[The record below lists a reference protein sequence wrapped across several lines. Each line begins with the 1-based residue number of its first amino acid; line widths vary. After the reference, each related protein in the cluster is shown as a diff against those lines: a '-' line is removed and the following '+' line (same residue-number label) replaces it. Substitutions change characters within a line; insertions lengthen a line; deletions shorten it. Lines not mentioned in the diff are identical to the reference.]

1 MHHVVDWPLV
11 KIMSTIK
18 SATLFSVIPPAVL
31 STCDPLEP
39 LTSSLTG
46 SDSPTPWLEESDH
59 DLMPLNHSLDSLD
72 TGKKSMFQGSRTV
85 SKSLLVDS
93 HGM

>member
-1 MHHVVDWPLV
+1 MYHVVDWTLV

-18 SATLFSVIPPAVL
+18 SSILFSVIPPAVL
-31 STCDPLEP
+31 STCDPIEP

-46 SDSPTPWLEESDH
+46 SDSSTPRLEESDH
-59 DLMPLNHSLDSLD
+59 DLMPANQILDSLD

-85 SKSLLVDS
+85 GKSLLVDS

>member
-1 MHHVVDWPLV
+1 MHHGIDWPFL
-11 KIMSTIK
+11 KIMNTIEST
-18 SATLFSVIPPAVL
+18 TLFSLIPPAVL

-46 SDSPTPWLEESDH
+46 SDSLTPRLEESDH
-59 DLMPLNHSLDSLD
+59 DFMPANQILDSLD

-85 SKSLLVDS
+85 GKSLLVDS

>member
-1 MHHVVDWPLV
+1 MHHVVDWTLV

-18 SATLFSVIPPAVL
+18 SSILFSVIPPAVL
-31 STCDPLEP
+31 STCDPIEP
-39 LTSSLTG
+39 LTSSLTC
-46 SDSPTPWLEESDH
+46 SDSSTPRLEGSDH
-59 DLMPLNHSLDSLD
+59 DLMPANQILDSLD

-85 SKSLLVDS
+85 GKSLLVDS

>member
-1 MHHVVDWPLV
+1 MHHVIDWPLV
-11 KIMSTIK
+11 KIMSTIE
-18 SATLFSVIPPAVL
+18 STTLFSLIPPAVL

-39 LTSSLTG
+39 LTG
-46 SDSPTPWLEESDH
+46 SDSLTPRLEESDH
-59 DLMPLNHSLDSLD
+59 DLMPANQILDSLD

-85 SKSLLVDS
+85 GKSLLVDS

>member
-1 MHHVVDWPLV
+1 MYHVVDWTLV

-18 SATLFSVIPPAVL
+18 SSILFSVIPPAVL
-31 STCDPLEP
+31 STCDPIEP
-39 LTSSLTG
+39 LTSSLTC
-46 SDSPTPWLEESDH
+46 SDSSTPRLEGSDH
-59 DLMPLNHSLDSLD
+59 DLMPANQILDSLD

-85 SKSLLVDS
+85 GKSLLVDS